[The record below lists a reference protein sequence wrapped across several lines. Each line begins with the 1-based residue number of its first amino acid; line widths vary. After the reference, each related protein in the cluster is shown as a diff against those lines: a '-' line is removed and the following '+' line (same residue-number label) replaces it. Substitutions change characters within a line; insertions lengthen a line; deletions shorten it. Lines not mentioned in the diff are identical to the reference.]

1 MKQPLNSRL
10 ESWQAKLCLRA
21 DCPRGETRVRKLHQQ
36 GPLQIQKILYPE
48 GPSIAHA
55 FVLHPPSGI
64 AQDDQLRIEIS
75 AVQESHSVY
84 CAPGATRWYRSFPG
98 APRPAQQHIL
108 LNLSQRSS
116 LEWLPYENLYFD
128 QTWAQNTLEVRLEP
142 GCRLLG
148 WDVHQFGRSSCNES
162 WIGGRALT
170 SFSLYL
176 SNKLIWIERARWLS
190 EGMEAQNDHHQL
202 AGYSIVGSL
211 WAFGPR
217 LNEETYEAL
226 AASLPFDRSCV
237 AGVSQLLTSSYK
249 RDVSVD
255 NQPVDGKNEEALLIM
270 RFVSKNPEQART
282 ICERTRAFLR
292 PLIMKE
298 DGSDLRIWAT

>member
-116 LEWLPYENLYFD
+116 LEWLPFENLYFD

-142 GCRLLG
+142 GSCHSSLCVPVDVTSQPWFTSLSSKTRQDLGCVYRLVL
-148 WDVHQFGRSSCNES
+148 D
-162 WIGGRALT
+162 
-170 SFSLYL
+170 
-176 SNKLIWIERARWLS
+176 
-190 EGMEAQNDHHQL
+190 
-202 AGYSIVGSL
+202 
-211 WAFGPR
+211 
-217 LNEETYEAL
+217 
-226 AASLPFDRSCV
+226 
-237 AGVSQLLTSSYK
+237 
-249 RDVSVD
+249 SVD
-255 NQPVDGKNEEALLIM
+255 TTHQTPGSHPML
-270 RFVSKNPEQART
+270 P
-282 ICERTRAFLR
+282 RTRF
-292 PLIMKE
+292 IC
-298 DGSDLRIWAT
+298 D